1 MRQISIRRQ
10 ECIIPRN
17 SEIYKGKAKQRY
29 IGGLVNIG
37 KLNWFDRM
45 ILNYRKVSANQTQPL
60 KRKAKASNE
69 TSALI
74 IRAIYLY
81 FTTGYYT
88 SLPTAV
94 TLLYSQLLY
103 LTVSL
108 LTV

>member
-1 MRQISIRRQ
+1 MH
-10 ECIIPRN
+10 
-17 SEIYKGKAKQRY
+17 
-29 IGGLVNIG
+29 IG

-60 KRKAKASNE
+60 KRKAEASNE

-88 SLPTAV
+88 SLQTAV